1 MKIPAALLCLFS
13 FVLCLPGFT
22 GGNGHVQEPDVTTSS
37 PWWSL
42 AFQQKNWSDARSQ
55 LRSLGRSDRPPA
67 YDVLQEYINLECDP
81 DLDTDELPPALA
93 NLKRMRSALN
103 WADWFLRV
111 APGSEKGIDADVL
124 DAVRGYIREISSDLD
139 SSFWESFQKSTADI
153 VQAVRNGAINP
164 IVELLEG
171 QSPAWVELENNIPT
185 TLGSGYRFVAQ
196 RGSYKI
202 SQGVRLERDAEL
214 WVERGTKITVDD
226 RKLSDNHALDLVG
239 HLRIYGTGN
248 KPVQIVFK
256 EKRGESSSSR
266 LALFQWSGGFQ
277 HYTDL
282 EFKLSAKG
290 RPCAAIRGEGAQA
303 SIQRCSIEGSDQ
315 EQLNLGVYLGP
326 GCVVDMSDCKLTS
339 LNVAFFTN
347 GPSDVF
353 AHHNT
358 FTGNWHAHVTNWAQG
373 TLHFNKEVFE
383 SNESDLHVNGRLSG
397 ASGVFVFRNC
407 SFSSQIHLSEEIG
420 HTYDLRFNH
429 WRKGPR
435 LQIFEFDKGGAS
447 RAQYHDELDRKDR
460 DAGARERSGKK

>member
-124 DAVRGYIREISSDLD
+124 DAVRGYIREISLDLD

-226 RKLSDNHALDLVG
+226 RKLSDNYALDLVG
-239 HLRIYGTGN
+239 HMRIYGTGN
-248 KPVQIVFK
+248 EPVQIVFK
-256 EKRGESSSSR
+256 EKRGQSSPSR
-266 LALFQWSGGFQ
+266 LALFQWIDGFQ
-277 HYTDL
+277 HFTDL
-282 EFKLSAKG
+282 DFKLSAKG
-290 RPCAAIRGEGAQA
+290 RPCTAISGTKAQGW
-303 SIQRCSIEGSDQ
+303 IQRCSIDGDDRNQ
-315 EQLNLGVYLGP
+315 TNHGIYLGR
-326 GCVVDMSDCKLTS
+326 GCVVEVSDCRLTA
-339 LNVAFFTN
+339 LQEAFICEEEN
-347 GPSDVF
+347 YIF

-358 FTGNWHAHVTNWAQG
+358 LTNNRYAHVMLFSPGNLYFCKEIFETN
-373 TLHFNKEVFE
+373 ER
-383 SNESDLHVNGRLSG
+383 DLHVPGRNARRG
-397 ASGVFVFRNC
+397 GVAVFRNC
-407 SFSSQIHLSEEIG
+407 NFSSQLYLSLNPFVS
-420 HTYDLRFNH
+420 YDFRFNH
-429 WRKGPR
+429 WRRGPR
-435 LQIFEFDKGGAS
+435 LQIFEFEKGGAS
-447 RAQYHDELDRKDR
+447 RAQHHDKLDKKDE
-460 DAGARERSGKK
+460 DAGARKRSGKK